1 MSVRNKLCLGTILN
15 LLFDTSF
22 AVLNQKRD
30 GKKRTT
36 VGVWMA
42 ANQAK
47 NILVFN
53 IEGADC
59 GGRGDRREVSKYLF
73 LIFFRRVIEFSLYLD
88 L

>member
-1 MSVRNKLCLGTILN
+1 
-15 LLFDTSF
+15 
-22 AVLNQKRD
+22 
-30 GKKRTT
+30 
-36 VGVWMA
+36 MA

-47 NILVFN
+47 NILVFD

-59 GGRGDRREVSKYLF
+59 GARGDRREVSKYLF